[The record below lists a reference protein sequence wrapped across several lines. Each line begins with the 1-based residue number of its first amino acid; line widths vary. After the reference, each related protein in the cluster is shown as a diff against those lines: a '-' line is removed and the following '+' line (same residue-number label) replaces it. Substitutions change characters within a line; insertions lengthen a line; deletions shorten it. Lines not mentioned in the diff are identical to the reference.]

1 MELKIK
7 KIKTTLKIS
16 RRSKHK
22 IQFDM
27 YIMIKEFELLILL
40 TSKILPESFSRRRVL
55 IIYTCT
61 VYSDFSHVTNLLKR
75 GNYVAF
81 LI

>member
-55 IIYTCT
+55 IKYT